1 MKQSRLAL
9 SVLVTTLALL
19 FGFGLAQEEDAEAL
33 EIVNGITQQY
43 VDAVNK
49 QDAEAFSQF
58 WTEDA
63 QDLQYNVPVVEG
75 VEAILENQG
84 FAPENVGTFELSAEA
99 TEAMLSGDL
108 AYGQGTF
115 NTVDA
120 EGQVL
125 DEGKWVAIYKKQD
138 GSWKL
143 HRLIANSN
151 LPLPEAAAS
160 DSTMSGG
167 GN

>member
-1 MKQSRLAL
+1 MKRSRVAL
-9 SVLVTTLALL
+9 SILVTALTLL
-19 FGFGLAQEEDAEAL
+19 FGFGLAQDDDQAMA
-33 EIVNGITQQY
+33 VVSGITQQY
-43 VDAVNK
+43 VDAVNQ

-63 QDLQYNVPVVEG
+63 QDLLSNGPVVEG
-75 VEAILENQG
+75 IETLVEYQA

-99 TEAMLSGDL
+99 TEAEMSGDI

-115 NTVDA
+115 SFLDA

-125 DEGKWVAIYKKQD
+125 DEGKWIAIYKQQD
-138 GSWKL
+138 TEWKL
-143 HRLIANSN
+143 HRLISNSN
-151 LPLPEAAAS
+151 LPLPEGTGS
-160 DSTMSGG
+160 GEDTTSGG

>member
-1 MKQSRLAL
+1 M
-9 SVLVTTLALL
+9 
-19 FGFGLAQEEDAEAL
+19 F
-33 EIVNGITQQY
+33 
-43 VDAVNK
+43 
-49 QDAEAFSQF
+49 
-58 WTEDA
+58 
-63 QDLQYNVPVVEG
+63 
-75 VEAILENQG
+75 
-84 FAPENVGTFELSAEA
+84 
-99 TEAMLSGDL
+99 SGDL
-108 AYGQGTF
+108 VYSQGTF
-115 NTVDA
+115 DNVDA